1 MPTPVYNYIKPPL
14 LLEGPLLQI
23 KLTATLPPFFKN
35 EVNKSGK
42 KNKKHVAFITII
54 PVQISGVTR
63 PHIWRRWKSRLR
75 Q

>member
-23 KLTATLPPFFKN
+23 KLTATLPFFKN

-42 KNKKHVAFITII
+42 KTKNMLHSL
-54 PVQISGVTR
+54 Q
-63 PHIWRRWKSRLR
+63 
-75 Q
+75 